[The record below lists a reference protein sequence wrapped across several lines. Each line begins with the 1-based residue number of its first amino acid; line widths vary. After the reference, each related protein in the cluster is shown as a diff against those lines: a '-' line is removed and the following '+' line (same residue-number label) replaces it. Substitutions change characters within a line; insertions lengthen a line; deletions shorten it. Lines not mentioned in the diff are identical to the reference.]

1 MGIELSCSRAQAST
15 SCPASSRPTGLT
27 VILTPTPR
35 TPSGCPP
42 PLHVPAGALLALIV
56 HRVKASVVERQGW
69 WVASLAVLIPLVLTV
84 VPGVLGDYGV
94 AGAW

>member
-1 MGIELSCSRAQAST
+1 
-15 SCPASSRPTGLT
+15 
-27 VILTPTPR
+27 
-35 TPSGCPP
+35 
-42 PLHVPAGALLALIV
+42 
-56 HRVKASVVERQGW
+56 VERQGW

>member
-1 MGIELSCSRAQAST
+1 VSQAST

-27 VILTPTPR
+27 VILTPTPAH
-35 TPSGCPP
+35 PIWLPLPP

-69 WVASLAVLIPLVLTV
+69 WVASLAVLIPLVLTI